1 MSAYQN
7 MNFIHASEVIRPA
20 KLELF
25 QRPAVAGAAAREP
38 RQRDT
43 YIYVRTQGMPE
54 KVTAPLPKQLARPE
68 VMKPFRDAKL
78 VAKLDKLGVREGKI
92 GKEVADVL
100 KEQMKLGKIGHRE
113 VAAVLPTYVAYVWQD
128 TGKTTRVKGK
138 TVKVFQSMP
147 SFGYYVSHDGP
158 LTGWRNGLSGKGVTK
173 VGPNFY
179 KVSVPAKGGLAVNS
193 WLRACEDESCLTAKP
208 PK

>member
-1 MSAYQN
+1 
-7 MNFIHASEVIRPA
+7 
-20 KLELF
+20 
-25 QRPAVAGAAAREP
+25 
-38 RQRDT
+38 
-43 YIYVRTQGMPE
+43 
-54 KVTAPLPKQLARPE
+54 
-68 VMKPFRDAKL
+68 
-78 VAKLDKLGVREGKI
+78 
-92 GKEVADVL
+92 
-100 KEQMKLGKIGHRE
+100 MKLGKIGHRE
-113 VAAVLPTYVAYVWQD
+113 VASVLPTYVAYVWQD

-138 TVKVFQSMP
+138 TVKDFQAAP

-158 LTGWRNGLSGKGVTK
+158 LTGWRYGLAGKGVTK